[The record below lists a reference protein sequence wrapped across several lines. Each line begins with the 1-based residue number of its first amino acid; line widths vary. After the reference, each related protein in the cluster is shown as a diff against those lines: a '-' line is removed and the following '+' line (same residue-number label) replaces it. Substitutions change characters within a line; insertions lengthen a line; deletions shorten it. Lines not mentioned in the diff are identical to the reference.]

1 MTPPRHGS
9 IRSPC
14 PPTPIQ
20 ATAGSLHVLS
30 AALFFATLAFF
41 SLALFRLSGKAV
53 PTHRKLA
60 RNTVYT
66 GCGYAIIA
74 CLLGIGAVS
83 IPAVWQATAGLR
95 PVLWLEAAA
104 VVAFGASWFTKD
116 EATSGTGREGRRGG
130 GHDGGGGVS
139 GLSRHRPGR
148 AASALSRASGRP
160 FRRGRPGSPART
172 AAYEHL

>member
-66 GCGYAIIA
+66 VCGCAIIA
-74 CLLGIGAVS
+74 CVLGIGAVS
-83 IPAVWQATAGLR
+83 IPAAWQATAGLR
-95 PVLWLEAAA
+95 PVLWLE
-104 VVAFGASWFTKD
+104 
-116 EATSGTGREGRRGG
+116 GRR
-130 GHDGGGGVS
+130 
-139 GLSRHRPGR
+139 PWWP
-148 AASALSRASGRP
+148 SA
-160 FRRGRPGSPART
+160 RPGSPRARRPRGPGARGGGAGDMT
-172 AAYEHL
+172 VGAG